1 MNVTLSSAIRRT
13 VAEILD
19 ISEKSISIPIISPKR
34 RMLLSGVYV
43 TYDLNVTSYRTPEW
57 YKSTLTESVE
67 KGHFITLLSSKAG
80 VVLGISYDLHF
91 DDYSPTSRPI
101 SSPSF
106 VLSKQAGMQTI
117 MSNIIDSIICD
128 YTRENL

>member
-13 VAEILD
+13 VAEILN

-57 YKSTLTESVE
+57 YKSALTESVE
-67 KGHFITLLSSKAG
+67 KPLASQLECWMAYLKEKRMEGI
-80 VVLGISYDLHF
+80 VV
-91 DDYSPTSRPI
+91 
-101 SSPSF
+101 
-106 VLSKQAGMQTI
+106 
-117 MSNIIDSIICD
+117 
-128 YTRENL
+128 